1 MLSGEGNE
9 NGEKTTI
16 GLISKK
22 ATLHVQHTF
31 FVHFFAVVLHDYNV
45 KWKFQN
51 IPSYTF
57 YGWNVV
63 HVVVFF
69 VFCLFA
75 FFFSL
80 PLIFTLV
87 AASISD
93 FLIATSKFSCCFSNK
108 KCLLLFLFL
117 FFFLSLALALCRSFL
132 RLASLACRLLSPF
145 LCLSLSLFSKFVAVT
160 INLSL
165 ILWQH
170 GCRNN
175 FRFRLYWLFSCL
187 CFPRR
192 GWPHAISSQNNLEL
206 HLGCWLSYFT
216 LVCLCCGRTGGLT
229 YGHVVTKLPLPTD
242 NTK

>member
-1 MLSGEGNE
+1 MLIGEGNE
-9 NGEKTTI
+9 NLTVKKTTI
-16 GLISKK
+16 GLINKK
-22 ATLHVQHTF
+22 ATLQAQHTF

-57 YGWNVV
+57 YGGNVV

-69 VFCLFA
+69 VCLL
-75 FFFSL
+75 FFSL

-93 FLIATSKFSCCFSNK
+93 FLIATSRFSCCFSNK
-108 KCLLLFLFL
+108 KCLLLFFC
-117 FFFLSLALALCRSFL
+117 FFLSLALALCRSFL
-132 RLASLACRLLSPF
+132 RLASPTCRLLSPF
-145 LCLSLSLFSKFVAVT
+145 LCLSLSLYSKFVGTT

-187 CFPRR
+187 CFTRL
-192 GWPHAISSQNNLEL
+192 GW
-206 HLGCWLSYFT
+206 
-216 LVCLCCGRTGGLT
+216 LCDF
-229 YGHVVTKLPLPTD
+229 KP
-242 NTK
+242 K

>member
-1 MLSGEGNE
+1 MWSEFY
-9 NGEKTTI
+9 
-16 GLISKK
+16 KK
-22 ATLHVQHTF
+22 FLATRF
-31 FVHFFAVVLHDYNV
+31 MAEM
-45 KWKFQN
+45 
-51 IPSYTF
+51 SYALMCF
-57 YGWNVV
+57 S
-63 HVVVFF
+63 
-69 VFCLFA
+69 
-75 FFFSL
+75 FFFS
-80 PLIFTLV
+80 T
-87 AASISD
+87 AASISH
-93 FLIATSKFSCCFSNK
+93 FLIATSKFWCCFSNK
-108 KCLLLFLFL
+108 KCLLCY
-117 FFFLSLALALCRSFL
+117 FFLSLALALCRSFP
-132 RLASLACRLLSPF
+132 RWASLAYRLLSPF
-145 LCLSLSLFSKFVAVT
+145 LRLSLSLFSKFVAVT

-192 GWPHAISSQNNLEL
+192 GWPHEISSQNNLEL

>member
-1 MLSGEGNE
+1 MEAG
-9 NGEKTTI
+9 
-16 GLISKK
+16 
-22 ATLHVQHTF
+22 
-31 FVHFFAVVLHDYNV
+31 
-45 KWKFQN
+45 
-51 IPSYTF
+51 
-57 YGWNVV
+57 NVV
-63 HVVVFF
+63 RVL
-69 VFCLFA
+69 VFCF
-75 FFFSL
+75 
-80 PLIFTLV
+80 
-87 AASISD
+87 ASIFQ

-108 KCLLLFLFL
+108 KCLLC
-117 FFFLSLALALCRSFL
+117 FLSLALALCRSFP
-132 RLASLACRLLSPF
+132 RWASLACRLLSPF
-145 LCLSLSLFSKFVAVT
+145 LCISLSFFFRLSLYSKFVEMT